1 MNKELNK
8 HDYDGQC
15 TPGSGNS
22 AAYNSFSVGI
32 FKWVAKSGGNGLKRT
47 KAIVRVK
54 GSVSAPQN
62 VYEKAKEICEQL
74 DNGTYNGKKT
84 ITV

>member
-1 MNKELNK
+1 MRKELNK
-8 HDYDGQC
+8 YDYDGMC

-22 AAYNSFSVGI
+22 ASYNTFSVGI
-32 FKWVAKSGGNGLKRT
+32 FKWVAKSNGTELKRT

-62 VYEKAKEICEQL
+62 VYEKATEICEQL
-74 DNGTYNGKKT
+74 DNGTYSGKKT